1 MGDETVKDIA
11 ALDLPFGRR
20 ARVREVSYE
29 SGLRLVRL
37 VLREG
42 TRITQVDLDAESARA
57 LADALNAGAE
67 MASAGPAPDAV
78 Q

>member
-1 MGDETVKDIA
+1 MADETITEIA

-29 SGLRLVRL
+29 SGLHLVRL
-37 VLREG
+37 VLQEG
-42 TRITQVDLDAESARA
+42 KRITQVDLDADAARA

-67 MASAGPAPDAV
+67 AGSDGPAPDSV

>member
-1 MGDETVKDIA
+1 MAEETVKEIA
-11 ALDLPFGRR
+11 ELELPFGRK

-29 SGLRLVRL
+29 SGLRMVRL

-42 TRITQVDLDAESARA
+42 TRITQVDLDADSARA
-57 LADALNAGAE
+57 LADALRGGAD
-67 MASAGPAPDAV
+67 GPAPDAL